1 MSHGT
6 FATTI
11 NCMDGRTQLPVNEL
25 LKKEYGVDYVDTIT
39 EPGPVKYLADNT
51 DAAVVAQIKKRVLIS
66 TEKHGSRVIAIVAHD
81 QCAGNPIE
89 NHEQIKQL
97 AEAVARVRGWVADA
111 EVFGVW
117 VDGENWAAARV

>member
-6 FATTI
+6 FATAI
-11 NCMDGRTQLPVNEL
+11 DCMDGRTTLPVNEL
-25 LKKEYGVDYVDTIT
+25 LIKEYGVDYVDSIT

-81 QCAGNPIE
+81 QCAGNPVE
-89 NHEQIKQL
+89 KYEQIKQL
-97 AEAVARVRGWVADA
+97 TEAVARVRGWVAEA

-117 VDGENWAAARV
+117 VDSENWAAVRV